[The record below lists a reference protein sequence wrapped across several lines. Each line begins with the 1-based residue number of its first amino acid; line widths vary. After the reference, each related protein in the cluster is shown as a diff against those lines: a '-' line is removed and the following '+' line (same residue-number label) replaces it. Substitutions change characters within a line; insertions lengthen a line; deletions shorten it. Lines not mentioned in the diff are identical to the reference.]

1 MRQTLV
7 SEHKAA
13 ELAKPP
19 GSAAGKPPSASD
31 IRTAQRVA
39 SERQARLG
47 LIAEILRGA
56 ERDRYD
62 HFLSNGFPVWKGTNY
77 YYDRYRPG
85 LGTAMAGVFVVLG
98 GGFHYLAMY
107 MSWKRQT
114 EFVERYIKFA
124 RQTAW
129 GENLGIAGAG
139 RANSGPATP
148 AESDAGEEEEYQPRN
163 RRERRLQQRGTR
175 REQGKK
181 AAPKKKAVP
190 ARSEETQGG
199 PAGARKRVV
208 AENGKV
214 LVVDSLGDVYL
225 EEEDEEGNVDMFLL
239 DVSLV
244 PHEPASHLVF
254 YFDETGVADT
264 NVTQP
269 TEIAKPTIK
278 DTAVIRL
285 PAWALRSTLGR
296 LLPSKADDKAEEHV
310 VVQQAADDA
319 TDDSDPPQATPS
331 TGSDAGDFEM
341 VDRSVE
347 SLDKAKTTGA
357 QAQSGGK
364 KRRGKK
370 R

>member
-1 MRQTLV
+1 MGEALLTEAFPDREIFRVRDEIVAQEGADLTFYDILDVPSSASHDDLTKAYRKKTRALHPDKVRQTLV

-47 LIAEILRGA
+47 LIAEILRGP

-181 AAPKKKAVP
+181 AAPKKKATP
-190 ARSEETQGG
+190 ARSEEAQGG

-239 DVSLV
+239 DVSPV
-244 PHEPASHLVF
+244 PTLNLRH
-254 YFDETGVADT
+254 
-264 NVTQP
+264 
-269 TEIAKPTIK
+269 IK
-278 DTAVIRL
+278 LT
-285 PAWALRSTLGR
+285 
-296 LLPSKADDKAEEHV
+296 
-310 VVQQAADDA
+310 
-319 TDDSDPPQATPS
+319 
-331 TGSDAGDFEM
+331 
-341 VDRSVE
+341 
-347 SLDKAKTTGA
+347 
-357 QAQSGGK
+357 
-364 KRRGKK
+364 
-370 R
+370 